1 MISIDAT
8 GQRDFIKNTM
18 IDTPQA
24 ECDVLIVATVN
35 GKFEVLMP
43 KNMQPQERTFLAHI
57 LVYEKN

>member
-1 MISIDAT
+1 
-8 GQRDFIKNTM
+8 M